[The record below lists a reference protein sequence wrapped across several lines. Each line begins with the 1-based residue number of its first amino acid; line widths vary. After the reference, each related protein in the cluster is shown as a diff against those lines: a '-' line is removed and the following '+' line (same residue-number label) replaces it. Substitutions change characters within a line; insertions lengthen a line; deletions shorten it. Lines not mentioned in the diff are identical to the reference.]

1 MERFSNQLNV
11 SGEETREIKVGCQ
24 VSGSGNWV
32 HPLCTPTDGSI
43 SPIIVIITLYF
54 NCYERA
60 SFFFFLA
67 APKNEKS

>member
-24 VSGSGNWV
+24 VSGMGNWV
-32 HPLCTPTDGSI
+32 HPLCTPTDDSI
-43 SPIIVIITLYF
+43 SPIIVFITLYF

-60 SFFFFLA
+60 SGFFFFGHA
-67 APKNEKS
+67 KK